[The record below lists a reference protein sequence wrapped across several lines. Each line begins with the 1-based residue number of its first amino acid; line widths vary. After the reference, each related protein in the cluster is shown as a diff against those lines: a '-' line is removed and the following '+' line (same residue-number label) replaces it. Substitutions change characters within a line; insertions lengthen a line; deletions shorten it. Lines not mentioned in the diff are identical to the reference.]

1 MFHPGDTNEPAFRAA
16 LRPRGCPRLL
26 NSHRS
31 GGGSPPTPGG
41 SCSCSSPPLPGS
53 SLPGSSTSRRSRDA
67 PLGPM
72 SSSRSF
78 SPSLSSGTWTPRS
91 YSGGLSRPSPA
102 SLLSS
107 KAGCASYLSSG
118 YISTRQSASVPQI
131 FLLRL
136 KVQALTSCLRWA

>member
-41 SCSCSSPPLPGS
+41 SCSCTSPPSPGS
-53 SLPGSSTSRRSRDA
+53 SLPGSSTSRRSRDS

-102 SLLSS
+102 SLPHQRR
-107 KAGCASYLSSG
+107 A
-118 YISTRQSASVPQI
+118 VPAI
-131 FLLRL
+131 FPAATFPLVNPPRFLRFFSF
-136 KVQALTSCLRWA
+136 VSRSRP